1 MIKPLLHKHIS
12 ARELKRRND
21 KLAVAANNAA
31 TIGQSLARQLDL
43 ARGVIVD
50 HQSQAREALKSW
62 KPWKWKQAL
71 ERIRG

>member
-21 KLAVAANNAA
+21 KLAVAANSAA

-43 ARGVIVD
+43 ARGVIGD
-50 HQSQAREALKSW
+50 NQQAAREALKSW
-62 KPWKWKQAL
+62 KPWVWKRAL